1 MIKTYTKII
10 LGIITFLSALFGPFS
25 VIVQPI
31 SQQAETNIPTVGI
44 QNNISYGASICSA
57 TWPNQ
62 PDCIPASSKVTPTN
76 SDLAV
81 TLESFLKVVYVIL
94 RPALFIAGLA
104 MDNSLVYGEI
114 FGLDS
119 ALFKFWQI
127 MKNFANFAL
136 GFIFI
141 WSILKYIFDLK
152 WWKATN
158 PKDIIVKLLLWAI
171 WVNTSWFIIGALVDI
186 STALTVGI
194 GWLPL
199 QLIGDQDIGN
209 KPIFWSITSIK
220 LNDAVWQR
228 DNAAILH
235 TRPGSKFTQEW
246 KYFLPC
252 YIEDSHIVWDK
263 PWQNAFGVS
272 NTQTDSVTGTTV
284 AWTQIVQNYCVAR
297 WNGINKEVYVWAW
310 SPNIQDWAAMK
321 SVYTG
326 SFAALESA
334 GWCSTSK
341 TCQTLN
347 SFTKKT
353 EWYQW
358 AFYSLYASLL
368 NLSTIHIWVPK
379 SNVSLGMEMLIKLI
393 VALAYLIPLLIL
405 AVVLIM
411 RVGYLWLI
419 IAFSPFIVLAS
430 IKGVWDK
437 MKGGIKDET
446 LKKVFDI
453 EKVISLLLLPVVVT
467 FTISLSIVFLS
478 SLSEWLTKNGSSEAM
493 WIYQRTEWTYKCYDV
508 AITSICL
515 DMPGQDIGTGI
526 FDYFSWMIMNLFGI
540 WLMWFAVMA
549 ALKSSEFTAKVA
561 GTIETLGK
569 DMMMSANFIPIP
581 GWKKW
586 DTTSLWALKALP
598 SDISR
603 RLESSRNEWSELLY
617 KKAAWMKNDIMGA
630 DKKVNQAITTTTDT
644 MNTSNSSFA
653 SQKAQLVADINSDK
667 FKAAENMSF
676 WQADNSLAFAN
687 MLAEKTWS
695 KHRFNNW
702 QELFTSIPWQE
713 ILGKWLSWTSVNWDK
728 LWSMYAHN
736 ESTEAKSWEKT
747 KEELEKVIKTGT
759 DALPQLNEEEIKKIR
774 DEKKIFEGK
783 DKGKEFFMKNRTIFT
798 VTKGSN
804 KIENTLDMSKDPA
817 SYEEAKKIFEQIN
830 NMMTAD
836 IFIKLNKSENVAND
850 LNLTRSRKIKNAAG
864 EEKEYMLQI
873 KNNQFELQEK
883 TTTNVANNQNNNTS
897 TPPKTNA

>member
-1 MIKTYTKII
+1 MLKTYTKII
-10 LGIITFLSALFGPFS
+10 LGIITFFWTLFGPFS
-25 VIVQPI
+25 VVIQPAA
-31 SQQAETNIPTVGI
+31 QQADSHIPTVGFES
-44 QNNISYGASICSA
+44 NVTYAVEDTSTTAA
-57 TWPNQ
+57 KT
-62 PDCIPASSKVTPTN
+62 VTPTD

-81 TLESFLKVVYVIL
+81 TLESFLKVVYVL
-94 RPALFIAGLA
+94 LWPALFIAGLA

-114 FGLDS
+114 FWLDN

-136 GFIFI
+136 GFIFV
-141 WSILKYIFDLK
+141 WSILKYIFDMK
-152 WWKATN
+152 WGKATN
-158 PKDIIVKLLLWAI
+158 PKDIIVKLLLGAI

-194 GWLPL
+194 WWLPL
-199 QLIGDQDIGN
+199 QLIGDQAMAQ
-209 KPIFWSITSIK
+209 KPIFGSITSIK
-220 LNDAVWQR
+220 LNNAIWQK

-235 TRPGSKFTQEW
+235 TRPGSQFSKDG

-252 YIEDSHIVWDK
+252 YIEDSHIVWDENK
-263 PWQNAFGVS
+263 RQTAFGIS
-272 NTQTDSVTGTTV
+272 NGQWSVTGTNVWRTS
-284 AWTQIVQNYCVAR
+284 IVKDYCVAR
-297 WNGINKEVYVWAW
+297 WNGINKDAYEKAK
-310 SPNIQDWAAMK
+310 SPVVSDSAAMK
-321 SVYTG
+321 IVYTD
-326 SFAALESA
+326 SFAAINSA
-334 GWCSTSK
+334 WNCSTSNV
-341 TCQTLN
+341 CQTLD

-379 SNVSLGMEMLIKLI
+379 SNVSLGMEMLMKMII
-393 VALAYLIPLLIL
+393 ALAYLIPLMIL
-405 AVVLIM
+405 AIVLIM
-411 RVGYLWLI
+411 RVWYLWLI

-430 IKGVWDK
+430 IKELWGW

-453 EKVISLLLLPVVVT
+453 NNVISLLLLPVIVT
-467 FTISLSIVFLS
+467 FVISLSIVFLS
-478 SLSEWLTKNGSSEAM
+478 SLSEWLTKNGSAESM

-515 DMPGQDIGTGI
+515 DMPWTDIWTGV

-549 ALKSSEFTAKVA
+549 ALKSSEFTKKVA

-581 GWKKW
+581 GWKEW
-586 DTTSLWALKALP
+586 DRTSLWALKALP
-598 SDISR
+598 GDISR
-603 RLESSRNEWSELLY
+603 RLETSRNEWSEILY

-630 DKKVNQAITTTTDT
+630 DKKVNEAMTTTIKAMDT
-644 MNTSNSSFA
+644 PNISFA
-653 SQKAQLVADINSDK
+653 TQKAQLAADINNDK

-676 WQADNSLAFAN
+676 WGADNSLAFAN
-687 MLAEKTWS
+687 MLAAKVWS
-695 KHRFNNW
+695 THRFKSW
-702 QELFTSIPWQE
+702 QELFTSAPWQE

-728 LWSMYAHN
+728 LWSMYAHS
-736 ESTEAKSWEKT
+736 ESNEAKDWEKT

-759 DALPQLNEEEIKKIR
+759 DSQPQLTEEDVKKIR
-774 DEKKIFEGK
+774 EDKKIFEGK
-783 DKGKEFFMKNRTIFT
+783 DGKEYFMKNRTIFT

-804 KIENTLDMSKDPA
+804 KIIYENSLDISKGLV
-817 SYEEAKKIFEQIN
+817 SYEETKKIYEQIN

-836 IFIKLNKSENVAND
+836 TFIKINKSENPNED
-850 LNLTRSRKIKNAAG
+850 INLARPRKIKNAAG

-883 TTTNVANNQNNNTS
+883 TTTNVANNQNNNAS
-897 TPPKTNA
+897 TPPKPNA